1 MSAIAQPVH
10 HGEGA
15 VKQKFNQ
22 FQYMVKFF
30 ACASAAGCGMS
41 VVLVL
46 IGISIM
52 GPLFLGVAKRCRSR
66 RAIRTSDCA
75 ELSLIYRVLPF

>member
-15 VKQKFNQ
+15 VKQKINQ
-22 FQYMVKFF
+22 FQYMMEVF
-30 ACASAAGCGMS
+30 ACASAARCGMS

-46 IGISIM
+46 IKISIM
-52 GPLFLGVAKRCRSR
+52 GPLFLASQNAVGQGGQYALPN
-66 RAIRTSDCA
+66 CA
-75 ELSLIYRVLPF
+75 DLSLICCVLPS